1 MARVLITGATGFVGA
16 NLARRLIYD
25 GHDVH
30 LIVRPGYTAWRIEGL
45 RADARIHAVSLEN
58 REGLLTAARSIR
70 PEWVFHL
77 AAYGAYSWETDL
89 ERMARTNLI
98 GTANLIDA
106 CLPGAFEVMVNT
118 GSSSEYG
125 FKDHAPRED
134 ERLEPNSLYAI
145 TKASATHLCVWTA
158 RAHHVRIPTL
168 RLYSAYGPYEEPNRL
183 IPTLIV
189 FGLEGRLPPLVS
201 AGVARDY
208 VFVSDVVEA
217 YLLAARRADAPH
229 DAVYNIGSGVE
240 TPISEVVETVQR
252 LLSIPQEP
260 QWSSMPDRAW
270 DTGAWVANPAAA
282 ARALGWR
289 AATQFED
296 GLKLTLDWL
305 RDDVSLLEHYQ
316 QAIFGSASSTA
327 HLYRKRRG

>member
-16 NLARRLIYD
+16 NLARRLIRD

-30 LIVRPGYTAWRIEGL
+30 LIARPGYTAWRIKGL
-45 RADARIHAVSLEN
+45 RADARVHKVSLED
-58 REGLLTAARSIR
+58 RDGLLATARTIR

-106 CLPGAFEVMVNT
+106 CLSAGFEVMVNT

-125 FKDHAPRED
+125 FRDHAPGED

-145 TKASATHLCVWTA
+145 TKASSTHVCVWTA
-158 RAHHVRIPTL
+158 RTRRVRIPTL

-189 FGLEGRLPPLVS
+189 NGLEGRLPPLVS
-201 AGVARDY
+201 ARVARDF
-208 VFVSDVVEA
+208 VFVGDVVEA
-217 YLLAARRADAPH
+217 YLLAVARADAPG
-229 DAVYNIGSGVE
+229 DAIYNIGSGVE
-240 TPISEVVETVQR
+240 TTVAEVVEMARR
-252 LLSIPQEP
+252 LLAIPQEP
-260 QWSSMPDRAW
+260 EWGSMPSRAW
-270 DTGAWVANPAAA
+270 DTGAWVANPASA
-282 ARALGWR
+282 ARALGWQ
-289 AATQFED
+289 AATRLED
-296 GLKLTLDWL
+296 GLTYTIEWL
-305 RDDVSLLEHYQ
+305 RRDAALLRYYQ
-316 QAIFGSASSTA
+316 QAILTGPAP
-327 HLYRKRRG
+327 HPHREPGR